1 MRKQIIIVCAVFLT
15 AFKIQ
20 AQDNHKHKHNDTKE
34 IATVQPFEYIN
45 DSLKSKVGNL
55 LTDYYALKDALI
67 TSDDATAS
75 KKAKAFRKTL
85 ELVDMKSMTP
95 AQHSFYMP
103 LQKKLDYD
111 AEHIQGSPNIDHMRE
126 HFASF
131 SANMFS
137 LVKAFKGSNTTTVY
151 YDYCP
156 MQKANWISS
165 EEAIKNPYYG
175 KQMLTCGK
183 ITETIK

>member
-1 MRKQIIIVCAVFLT
+1 MKKKIITVCVIIFT
-15 AFKIQ
+15 AFGIQ
-20 AQDNHKHKHNDTKE
+20 AQDNHNHKHNE
-34 IATVQPFEYIN
+34 NAATTMQSFENVN
-45 DSLKSKVGNL
+45 DSLKSQIGNL
-55 LTDYYALKDALI
+55 LTDYYTLKDALVA
-67 TSDDATAS
+67 SDDATAS

-85 ELVDMKSMTP
+85 ALVDMQKMTSE
-95 AQHSFYMP
+95 QHTFFMS

-131 SANMFS
+131 SENMFL
-137 LVKAFKGSNTTTVY
+137 LVKAFKGSNSAAVY

-156 MQKANWISS
+156 MQKASWLSS

-183 ITETIK
+183 ITDTIK